1 MYQFIRLH
9 GLVRRNVIRFLS
21 GICAPKMI
29 ECRNFVF
36 SSVVLCSFF
45 LWYEDFLRSFFSYA
59 CNFCEIF
66 WLFFF
71 VEVFSLLSSMIF
83 SSIQGSKGEICF
95 AFNIV
100 PIWEGRVTIFSVH
113 VLLVFT
119 ENASYLK
126 MLIRK

>member
-1 MYQFIRLH
+1 MQEFCF
-9 GLVRRNVIRFLS
+9 LVGCVVFL
-21 GICAPKMI
+21 
-29 ECRNFVF
+29 
-36 SSVVLCSFF
+36 F